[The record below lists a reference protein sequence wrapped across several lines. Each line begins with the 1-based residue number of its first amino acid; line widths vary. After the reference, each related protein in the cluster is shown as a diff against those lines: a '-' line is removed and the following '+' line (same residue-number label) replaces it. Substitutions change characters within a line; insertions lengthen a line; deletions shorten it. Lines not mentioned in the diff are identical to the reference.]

1 MIDDDDTDFILC
13 ILPPSSLIKTRENAI
28 VDGLDYQIPVYLAN
42 KKSASYRS
50 FLAAVYEISLPRH
63 IKWNPHPSCT
73 PLSLLIIDYCW
84 IFNEWSD
91 LYNILQAR
99 WYW

>member
-42 KKSASYRS
+42 KKAPAIVHS
-50 FLAAVYEISLPRH
+50 
-63 IKWNPHPSCT
+63 
-73 PLSLLIIDYCW
+73 
-84 IFNEWSD
+84 
-91 LYNILQAR
+91 
-99 WYW
+99 